1 MTNKLFNT
9 SFSVNTDGWNA
20 RNNATI
26 ARTTED
32 TYLGR
37 GAVEVILSDSTA
49 ESGVY
54 NLSAKVGYV
63 KGSQIIF
70 SAYVK
75 VPDGSPNV
83 TLKPAMYFYNSS
95 GTYLSGT
102 VVSGADYDISSSD
115 GWVRIFVVGFS
126 NSSSAVSVSVAIQAS
141 SSYTYVSDAK
151 FLADAFMLEDGGVL
165 TAYTEGQIPQDYKNK
180 ATNLGLTKLPQPHL
194 TGMKLN
200 ADVRINGLTLN
211 TIDEN
216 DIVWVCTDIQNWWNL
231 PGIETPDIARG
242 LDDGSYDV
250 RGRRTA
256 RNITLAGSIL
266 VPDPALAPAA
276 RQKLLEAVDLVYTG
290 GWLFVDES
298 PTKAAYVR
306 LVGQPTIDSV
316 TPRGRINFSVPL
328 RAGDPIKYSW
338 EESNNDG
345 YTAIGMSN
353 LLTNPSFEGGSTTK
367 WASGSGSSSATAS
380 LDYAYD
386 GTYSY
391 KVTSNGTSANFG
403 AYITGGNR
411 VSVDGGDTYTFSM
424 YVRDGNTAVT
434 YQAQGV
440 WYDANGDTIG
450 SGARGTATA
459 VSNSAWTRV
468 SMIAKAPEDAVSV
481 QPILY
486 ATTPPANGTI
496 AYFDAAE
503 LRKDTELSTDYI
515 GNNASN
521 LNIVNDGNAE
531 VAAIYKLTGP
541 ITAPAYIVSNNAAG
555 LTQTLTILTN
565 LRDNTYSE
573 SITASEFTAGIATI
587 TTSAAHSFLVGD
599 VITVNA
605 SNNYYDATSV
615 TITAVTDTS
624 ISYANPTANITS
636 ITHNSNLGTVTA
648 TAHGYSAGDT
658 FYISG
663 SSNPVF
669 DGAYTVVTNVSANV
683 FTFTKTAANQT
694 TGYGGK
700 ISRQITYSDLTT
712 GTVTLA
718 QTDTLEIDTYNKT
731 VLYRDLP
738 DSSRSTLAVN
748 VDWIKLYPGNNI
760 HTFSTTGGTGDA
772 EVKYRSGWIG

>member
-9 SFSVNTDGWNA
+9 SFSVNTDGWAA
-20 RNNATI
+20 RNNASI
-26 ARTTED
+26 VRTTSD

-37 GAVEVILSDSTA
+37 GAVEVTLSDSTA
-49 ESGVY
+49 QSGVY
-54 NLSAKVGYV
+54 NLNAKTGYV
-63 KGSQIIF
+63 QGSQIIF

-75 VPDGSPNV
+75 VPEGSPDV
-83 TLKPAMYFYNSS
+83 TVNPVMYFYNSS

-102 VVSGADYDISSSD
+102 VITGADYDISSSD
-115 GWVRIFVVGFS
+115 GWVRVFVVGFS
-126 NSSSAVSVSVAIQAS
+126 NSSSAVSVSVGVQAA

-290 GWLFVDES
+290 GWLYVDES
-298 PTKAAYVR
+298 PTKSAYVR

-316 TPRGRINFSVPL
+316 SPRGRINFSIPL

-345 YTAIGMSN
+345 YTAVGMSN
-353 LLTNPSFEGGSTTK
+353 LITNPSFEGGSTTK
-367 WASGSGSSSATAS
+367 WASGAGSSAAEAS

-391 KVTSNGTSANFG
+391 KVTSDGTSANFG

-411 VSVDGGDTYTFSM
+411 LSVDGGDTYTWSM
-424 YVRDGNTAVT
+424 YVRDGNTAVN
-434 YQAQGV
+434 YQAQVG
-440 WYDANGDTIG
+440 WYDSSGTVIG
-450 SGARGTATA
+450 SGSRGTATA

-468 SMIAKAPEDAVSV
+468 SMVAKAPANAVSV

-486 ATTPPANGTI
+486 ATTAPANGTI

-503 LRKDTELSTDYI
+503 FRKDTELSTAYI